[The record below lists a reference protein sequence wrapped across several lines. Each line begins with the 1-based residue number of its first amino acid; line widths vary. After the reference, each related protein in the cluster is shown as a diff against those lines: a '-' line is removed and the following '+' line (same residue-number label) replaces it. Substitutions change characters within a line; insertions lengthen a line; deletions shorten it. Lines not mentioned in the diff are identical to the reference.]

1 MSLTIHILISIIPPF
16 LMEGEGE
23 RLSIEDSKRGRW
35 GGERGKEE
43 GEIVG
48 KEMEGSENEEGDGE
62 RNG

>member
-1 MSLTIHILISIIPPF
+1 M
-16 LMEGEGE
+16 
-23 RLSIEDSKRGRW
+23 